1 MPSALINV
9 PRTAKRGDIIEI
21 KTLMSHIME
30 TGYRHLASGE
40 IVPRDI
46 ITSFSCRYNGTE
58 IFRADLYPAI
68 AANPFITFFTTA
80 TESGKFEFEWIGD
93 KGFSETASRR
103 MRFAGIITLAALLT
117 AGAVRAT
124 DIPQNERRTGYSFM
138 TPDTQAMQDD
148 DTANPGMLWVL
159 DGDALWKRKV
169 GTADKA
175 CADCHGEARATMK
188 GVAARYPAFDK
199 ALGRPV
205 DLEQRI
211 NLCRVN
217 HQQAS
222 PLPYES
228 RGLLALTALVAQQ
241 SRGIAIETGADPQ
254 LEPFLAKGRELFM
267 QRQGQL
273 NLGCTNCHDDNW
285 DKRLAGSAITQA
297 HPTGYPLYRLE
308 WQSLGSLQRRL
319 RACITG
325 IRAQAYDY
333 GAPELVELELYL
345 MSRAR
350 GMAVEA
356 PAVRP

>member
-1 MPSALINV
+1 MKL
-9 PRTAKRGDIIEI
+9 PRTIAVATLLIGAAVVASAAEI
-21 KTLMSHIME
+21 
-30 TGYRHLASGE
+30 AQ
-40 IVPRDI
+40 
-46 ITSFSCRYNGTE
+46 
-58 IFRADLYPAI
+58 A
-68 AANPFITFFTTA
+68 
-80 TESGKFEFEWIGD
+80 
-93 KGFSETASRR
+93 
-103 MRFAGIITLAALLT
+103 
-117 AGAVRAT
+117 
-124 DIPQNERRTGYSFM
+124 ERRSGYSFM
-138 TPDTQAMQDD
+138 TPDTKAIQDD
-148 DTANPGMLWVL
+148 DTTNPGMLWVL
-159 DGDALWKRKV
+159 DGKALWKKQI
-169 GTADKA
+169 GAAGKA
-175 CADCHGEARATMK
+175 CADCHSDARASMN

-199 ALGRPV
+199 VLGRPV

-211 NLCRVN
+211 NLCRTQQ
-217 HQQAS
+217 QQAA
-222 PLPYES
+222 PLAYES
-228 RGLLALTALVAQQ
+228 RDLLALAAFVAEQ
-241 SRGIAIETGADPQ
+241 SRGLAIEAGADPQ
-254 LEPFLAKGRELFM
+254 LEPFVAKGRELFM

-350 GMAVEA
+350 GMPVET

>member
-1 MPSALINV
+1 M
-9 PRTAKRGDIIEI
+9 R
-21 KTLMSHIME
+21 
-30 TGYRHLASGE
+30 LAGA
-40 IVPRDI
+40 
-46 ITSFSCRYNGTE
+46 IT
-58 IFRADLYPAI
+58 
-68 AANPFITFFTTA
+68 
-80 TESGKFEFEWIGD
+80 
-93 KGFSETASRR
+93 
-103 MRFAGIITLAALLT
+103 AALLV
-117 AGAVRAT
+117 AGAVGAT
-124 DIPQNERRTGYSFM
+124 EIPQAERRSGYSFM
-138 TPDTQAMQDD
+138 KPDTRAMQDE

-159 DGDALWKRKV
+159 DGEALWKRKA
-169 GTADKA
+169 GAAEKA
-175 CADCHGEARATMK
+175 CADCHGDISTSMK

-199 ALGRPV
+199 LAGRPV

-211 NLCRVN
+211 NSCRSN
-217 HQQAS
+217 HQQAT
-222 PLPYES
+222 PLPFES
-228 RGLLALTALVAQQ
+228 RELLALTAFVTRQ
-241 SRGIAIETGADPQ
+241 SQGVPIETGADPQ
-254 LEPFLAKGRELFM
+254 LAPFIAKGHELYM

-285 DKRLAGSAITQA
+285 DKRLAGSAITQG

-350 GMAVEA
+350 GMPMEA